1 VEGPHDILDDSVEIQ
16 QDDLEVPLEDTD
28 DFEDDLV
35 VEDVS

>member
-1 VEGPHDILDDSVEIQ
+1 VEGPHDILDDFVEIQ
-16 QDDLEVPLEDTD
+16 QDDLEGQLEDTD